1 MKNSDLIILQKIIQY
16 CLEIQSTLERFDTS
30 IEEFKQDFVVRNAV
44 AMCILQ
50 IGELVIKLSDG
61 FKSQNSVVPW
71 REIKGMRNI
80 AAHNYGEIDVDILWE
95 TIYEDIPELRQFCE
109 IKLSERKGNE

>member
-16 CLEIQSTLERFDTS
+16 CSEIQSTLERFNPSLD
-30 IEEFKQDFVVRNAV
+30 EFKQDFVVRNAV

-50 IGELVIKLSDG
+50 IGELVVKLSDE

-80 AAHNYGEIDVDILWE
+80 AAHNYGEIDMDILWE
-95 TIYEDIPELRQFCE
+95 TIHEDIPELKQFCE
-109 IKLSERKGNE
+109 IKLSERKKE